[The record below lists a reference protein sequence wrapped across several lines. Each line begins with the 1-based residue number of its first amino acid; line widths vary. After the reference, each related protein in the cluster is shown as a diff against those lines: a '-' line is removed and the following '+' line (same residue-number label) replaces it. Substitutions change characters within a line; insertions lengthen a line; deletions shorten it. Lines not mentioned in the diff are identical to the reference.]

1 MPATETG
8 SIEVVIVAP
17 VHNRREITLRCLR
30 SIARLE
36 CDGIGVHTI
45 IVDDGSS
52 DGTSDAIARDFP
64 DVELVR
70 GDGDL
75 WYTEGTNVGLR
86 AALRHDPDFV
96 LAINDDQVFHAAA
109 LRRLV
114 ATAQRVPRSVVG
126 ALLLRWDTP
135 HRVFQ
140 VAPVWRTAAG
150 GWRHWYQQTVWSVPQ
165 KPWRVDLIVGNCV
178 LLPARALREAGLL
191 NARRYPHF
199 GDAEFTPRLRRHG
212 FELLIEPRA
221 RVFCQPND
229 VLPRA
234 RDLPL
239 RRQLDVLL
247 FDLKHP
253 QNLRRRFRCYWDTA
267 PSGAHAV
274 AGFLVFLA
282 QAVLRTGGPQPG
294 EPEPP
299 LSQTF
304 ADDVV
309 D

>member
-1 MPATETG
+1 MPATKTD
-8 SIEVVIVAP
+8 SVEVVIVAP

-36 CDGIGVHTI
+36 RDGIGVHTI

-52 DGTSDAIARDFP
+52 DGTQEAIARDFP
-64 DVELVR
+64 EVEVIR
-70 GDGDL
+70 GNGDL
-75 WYTEGTNVGLR
+75 WYTEGTNVGMR
-86 AALRHDPDFV
+86 AALRRDPDFV

-109 LRRLV
+109 LQRLV
-114 ATAQRVPRSVVG
+114 ATARRVPRAVVG

-140 VAPVWRTAAG
+140 VAPVWRTAEG
-150 GWRHWYQQTVWSVPQ
+150 GWKHWYQQTVWSVPER
-165 KPWRVDLIVGNCV
+165 PWRVDFIVGNCV
-178 LLPARALREAGLL
+178 LYPAGALREAGLL

-221 RVFCQPND
+221 RVFCQPNEE
-229 VLPRA
+229 LPRA

-239 RRQLDVLL
+239 RQQLDVLL
-247 FDLKHP
+247 LDLKHP

-267 PSGAHAV
+267 PSRLQAV
-274 AGFLVFLA
+274 VGFAVFLA
-282 QAVLRTGGPQPG
+282 QAVLGVGGPRPG
-294 EPEPP
+294 EREPP
-299 LSQTF
+299 LSQLF
-304 ADDVV
+304 ADEVV